1 MNADDLHAVMVRDLR
16 ALAREVSAYPSDA
29 LLWQEMP
36 GITNTGG
43 NLALHLAG
51 NVRHFFGAVLGASGW
66 VRDREREFNA
76 RGIAR
81 AVVVAEIE
89 LAIAEVDRVIP
100 ALGAATLAAPFPVEV
115 LGRRLPTARF
125 LMHLCS
131 HFAYHLGQIDY
142 HRRIVAPASGTAGT
156 MSLTE
161 L

>member
-1 MNADDLHAVMVRDLR
+1 MTADDLHAVMVRDLR

-29 LLWQEMP
+29 SLWQEMP

-43 NLALHLAG
+43 TLALHLAG

-66 VRDREREFNA
+66 VRDRDREFNA

-81 AVVVAEIE
+81 GDVVREIE
-89 LAIAEVDRVIP
+89 IAIAAADRVMP
-100 ALGAATLAAPFPVEV
+100 TLSAATMAAPFPIPIMGVQ
-115 LGRRLPTARF
+115 LPTARF

-142 HRRIVAPASGTAGT
+142 HRRVVAPESGTAGT
-156 MSLTE
+156 MALNE

>member
-16 ALAREVSAYPSDA
+16 ALAREVSAYPNDA
-29 LLWQEMP
+29 LLWKEMP

-43 NLALHLAG
+43 TLALHLAG

-66 VRDREREFNA
+66 VRDRDREFNA

-81 AVVVAEIE
+81 ADVVQEVDLAIADADRVMPMITAATMVAPFPIE
-89 LAIAEVDRVIP
+89 LA
-100 ALGAATLAAPFPVEV
+100 
-115 LGRRLPTARF
+115 GRRLPTARF

-142 HRRIVAPASGTAGT
+142 HRRVVAPASGTAGT
-156 MSLTE
+156 MSMTE